1 MFPGVEPLLHS
12 DPTSFGGWTLL
23 GRLGKGGFSD
33 IFLGEKA
40 GKLSAIKMIR
50 KELLSEPKVFERFA
64 TEINNLEKLTH
75 SGIAR
80 LIEDDLSTDIPF
92 IAMEYVP
99 GKTLEQKVMEDG
111 PLAEV
116 EWLEIIQ
123 SVSETLDYCHSMGI
137 IHKDIGPGNIMLSE
151 AGPMLIDFGI
161 SYELGSTRIT
171 QDDQIVGTPSYMSP
185 EHLSGQISE
194 SMDVFGLG
202 STFVYAGTGIEPFG
216 VESKSQTRTAI
227 TFEMPKFDGLSNLQT
242 ELIQPLLY
250 KKVEDRPTLKQFLR
264 AINAWQETGN
274 IGDYS
279 LFHKNSE
286 KKLTSRRIDL
296 KKQKRNLYVARALQT
311 FAVISLF
318 AIASILLFTQT
329 REDSSS
335 LSNSGSQRVLT
346 ESSSAKPSPDSSQS
360 SNNVI
365 SKIKDPKGLSGQ
377 CAALFLAHEEQALG
391 ICKAASDL
399 GDGRSSYYA
408 GAVYDENGD
417 DKNAAIYYKKAISL
431 YPDDTKSMVGLVQ
444 IYIDA
449 KDDLNYAKWVKACAL
464 YEIKT
469 PSGARCKMLYGMD
482 LVDDGKVAEG
492 IAYLSDAFDWG
503 ESAAANF
510 LGAYFNDRG
519 DTKKAILWLT
529 KSAEAGDPRGLGFL
543 QNITYDTKQFDIWKK
558 WTLISAE
565 KGNVKDMGKLALY
578 AAIGDKD
585 YATAKKWG
593 LKGAQEGDDVAMFA
607 LGYAYWKGDR
617 DFVNAKTWL
626 TKSANKGNELATR
639 SLGDIYRL
647 DKDYSNSA
655 IWYVKG
661 AALGDLTSSYF
672 ASLAYAGGLNDLT
685 NGCKYAKNTISL
697 AESIK
702 KNRSL
707 TSDELSHLEEI
718 QKLLPSICG

>member
-1 MFPGVEPLLHS
+1 MFPGVEPLLHT
-12 DPTSFGGWTLL
+12 DPTSFGGWKLL

-33 IFLGEKA
+33 IFLGEK
-40 GKLSAIKMIR
+40 GGRLSAIKMIR

-75 SGIAR
+75 SGIAK
-80 LIEDDLSTDIPF
+80 LIEDDLSTDIPY
-92 IAMEYVP
+92 IAMEYVQ
-99 GKTLEQKVMEDG
+99 GKTLEQKVIEDG
-111 PLAEV
+111 PLAEA
-116 EWLEIIQ
+116 EWLNVLK
-123 SVSETLDYCHSMGI
+123 SVSESLDYCHSMGI
-137 IHKDIGPGNIMLSE
+137 VHKDIGPGNIMLGDT
-151 AGPMLIDFGI
+151 GPMLIDFGI

-194 SMDVFGLG
+194 SMDIFGLG
-202 STFVYAGTGIEPFG
+202 STFVFAGTGIEPFG

-227 TFEMPKFDGLSNLQT
+227 TFEMPKVDGLSNLQLN
-242 ELIQPLLY
+242 LIQPLLY
-250 KKVEDRPTLKQFLR
+250 KKVEDRPTLKQFIK
-264 AINAWQETGN
+264 AINSWQENGS
-274 IGDYS
+274 IGDYAH
-279 LFHKNSE
+279 FHKNSE
-286 KKLTSRRIDL
+286 KKLTSRRINL
-296 KKQKRNLYVARALQT
+296 KKQKRNLYLARALQAL
-311 FAVISLF
+311 AVISV
-318 AIASILLFTQT
+318 ITIGSISIFMQT
-329 REDSSS
+329 REDSLNVSS
-335 LSNSGSQRVLT
+335 TGSKSVLT
-346 ESSSAKPSPDSSQS
+346 ESASAKPSVDSSQS
-360 SNNVI
+360 ANNEI

-377 CAALFLAHEEQALG
+377 CATLFLAHEDRALDT
-391 ICKAASDL
+391 CKAASEL

-408 GAVYDENGD
+408 GAIYEENGD
-417 DKNAAIYYKKAISL
+417 DKNAAIYYKKAIAS

-444 IYIDA
+444 IYIDS
-449 KDDLNYAKWVKACAL
+449 KDDLNYAKWVKTCAL

-469 PSGARCKMLYGMD
+469 PSGARCKLLYGMD
-482 LVDDGKVAEG
+482 LVDSSKVAEG

-510 LGAYFNDRG
+510 LGVYFNDRG

-529 KSAEAGDPRGLGFL
+529 KSAEAGDPKGIGLL

-558 WTLISAE
+558 WTQISAE

-585 YATAKKWG
+585 YSTAKKWG
-593 LKGAQEGDDVAMFA
+593 LKGAQQGDDVAMFA

-617 DFVNAKTWL
+617 DFENAKSWL
-626 TKSANKGNELATR
+626 TKAANKGNELATR

-647 DKDYSNSA
+647 EKDYSNSA

-661 AALGDLTSSYF
+661 AALGDLTSAYF

-685 NGCKYAKNTISL
+685 NGCKYAKTTISL

-702 KNRSL
+702 KNRDL
-707 TSDELSHLEEI
+707 TSDELSHFEDI
-718 QKLLPSICG
+718 QKLLPSMCG